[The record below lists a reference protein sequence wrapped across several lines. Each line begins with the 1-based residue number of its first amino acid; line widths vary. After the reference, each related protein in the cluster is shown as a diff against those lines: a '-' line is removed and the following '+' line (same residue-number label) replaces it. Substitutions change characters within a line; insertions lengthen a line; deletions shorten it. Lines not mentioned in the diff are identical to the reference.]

1 MRRAGLAI
9 PLLAGLLVVAALL
22 SLAIGA
28 RQIAPAVLWQAL
40 TAFDPADPDHLAV
53 MALRMPRLGAG
64 LVAGFALGLAGALM
78 QALTRNPLAE
88 PGILGINAGAGLAV
102 VLGALAGLGAG
113 TVWLAFGGAAATTCA
128 LILFGGARQG
138 GIGPARL
145 ALAGMALNA
154 FLISAIT
161 VAVLASASAL
171 DEYRFWVIGSLSDA
185 ATRPLAAMAVAALAG
200 AAIALLLAPALET
213 LALGDE
219 AAVSLGLGLWRVRLA
234 GLGAI
239 ALLAGAAVNVAGP
252 ISFIGLMA
260 PHLAR
265 LTAGTARTG
274 ADAAAMRPLMLRA
287 ALIGALVLVLC
298 DTAGRILLPQGEVR
312 AGTITAILG
321 GLVFVAVVR
330 RIHLGALS

>member
-1 MRRAGLAI
+1 MKALLLLPALA
-9 PLLAGLLVVAALL
+9 LAACAALVVGARPVPLPEVWAAL
-22 SLAIGA
+22 S
-28 RQIAPAVLWQAL
+28 
-40 TAFDPADPDHLAV
+40 AFDPSNPDHLAITQ
-53 MALRMPRLGAG
+53 LRLPRLYAG
-64 LVAGFALGLAGALM
+64 LIAGTALGLAGALM

-113 TVWLAFGGAAATTCA
+113 TIWLAFGGAALTTCA

-161 VAVLASASAL
+161 VAVLVSASAL
-171 DEYRFWVIGSLSDA
+171 DEYRFWVIGSLGDA
-185 ATRPLAAMAVAALAG
+185 ASRPLAAMAVTALSGAALA
-200 AAIALLLAPALET
+200 LLLTPALET
-213 LALGDE
+213 LALGEE
-219 AAVSLGLGLWRVRLA
+219 AAVGLGQNLWRIRILSLA
-234 GLGAI
+234 AI
-239 ALLAGAAVNVAGP
+239 ALLSGAAVNVAGP

-265 LTAGTARTG
+265 AFGTIAL
-274 ADAAAMRPLMLRA
+274 RPLMLRA
-287 ALIGALVLVLC
+287 GLIGATTLILC
-298 DTAGRILLPQGEVR
+298 DVAGRILLPQGEIR
-312 AGTITAILG
+312 AGTVSAVLG

-330 RIHLGALS
+330 RIRLEALS